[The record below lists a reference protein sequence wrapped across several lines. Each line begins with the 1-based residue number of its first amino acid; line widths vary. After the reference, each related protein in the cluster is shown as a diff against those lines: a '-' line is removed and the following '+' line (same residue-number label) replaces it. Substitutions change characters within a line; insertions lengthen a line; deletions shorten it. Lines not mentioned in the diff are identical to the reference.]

1 VRRHAALPAE
11 PVPEEDPTTAPLDPV
26 AVLASPSA
34 AGGAVVAALASITGA
49 EVQALARRLEW
60 HRVEGLAWRTLAALP
75 PEGIDPWLRASLRR
89 RHQLI
94 AAATLAQGLALA
106 EILEAIGR
114 AGIPLAVLRGLR
126 VVEWIYKDAGARPF
140 EDHDLLVRPADA
152 DATGAILRRL
162 GFEAI
167 ATGLFR
173 RASIAIDL
181 HTEPLGARRRPER
194 ARLFPIDTATLFRD
208 ARPGW
213 VSGGPVMLLRDEDD
227 VLLLALHVVKHSF
240 DRLIRTADLAHL
252 VAVHGRSISWERV
265 RERAAAVHAGRLVAL
280 AFAAAAGFGSAVPP
294 ALVPSTPPGPLE
306 SLLLRRVA
314 ALRPLPYGGE
324 ILMALSA
331 PRLRD
336 RLRFVIDALLP
347 GGEAPHGRWQPADVP
362 RRAVVLLDGALR
374 RSGDRRQAR

>member
-1 VRRHAALPAE
+1 LRRHTALPAE
-11 PVPEEDPTTAPLDPV
+11 PVPEDDPTVHSDPV
-26 AVLASPSA
+26 ALLASPASLP
-34 AGGAVVAALASITGA
+34 GAVAAALAPVTGA
-49 EVQALARRLEW
+49 EVPALARRLEW
-60 HRVEGLAWRTLAALP
+60 HRVEGLAWKTLSALP
-75 PEGIDPWLRASLRR
+75 PEGIDPWLRATLRR

-114 AGIPLAVLRGLR
+114 AGIPVAVLRGLR

-152 DATGAILRRL
+152 DATAAILRRL
-162 GFEAI
+162 GFEA
-167 ATGLFR
+167 AAPGLFR

-194 ARLFPIDTATLFRD
+194 ARLFPIDTDSLFRD

-213 VSGGPVMLLRDEDD
+213 VSGGPVMLLRDEDE
-227 VLLLALHVVKHSF
+227 VLLMALHVVKHSF

-252 VAVHGRSISWERV
+252 VAGQGRSISWERV
-265 RERAAAVHAGRLVAL
+265 RERAAEVHAGRLVAM
-280 AFAAAAGFGSAVPP
+280 AFTAAASFGAPVPP
-294 ALVPSTPPGPLE
+294 ALLPATPPGPLE
-306 SLLLRRVA
+306 ALLLRRVA

-336 RLRFVIDALLP
+336 RLRFLVDALLP
-347 GGEAPHGRWQPADVP
+347 GGEAPHGRWQPTDVP
-362 RRAVVLLDGALR
+362 QRAVVLIDGALR
-374 RSGDRRQAR
+374 RRGDRRQAR